1 MLKPFKPAVKA
12 KKAKTVG
19 SVKLPA
25 FKPAAKPAKAQSK
38 DYRYRRV
45 TGTSLNLKLP

>member
-25 FKPAAKPAKAQSK
+25 FKPAAKPETKSK
-38 DYRYRRV
+38 DYQYRRV
-45 TGTSLNLKLP
+45 SGTSLNLKLP